1 MNSIDFIGGNM
12 KNRIFEGKD
21 IGDSAVKFFDK
32 LAYFESS
39 GNYQLE
45 DKKRY
50 IGRYQLGTD
59 VLADMGWVQKDA
71 TWETARFRGEAA
83 KKWGLTN
90 KRSFLNNPKAQDEAI
105 MKSLKVR
112 WMLLKKYSNKICQKI
127 NVPADA
133 NYKTPKLL
141 LASKESVRRIL
152 LSKKSQGFKSE
163 DLKGKSFV
171 LTSSGLL
178 GAGHLCGQGAMSN
191 ALSMNFK
198 GKYGIPVDGNNV
210 PCLFY
215 HENLS
220 GHDLSVIIGFKDS
233 CPANKVVLKN
243 DTQSDNK
250 KINKEA
256 KTTELPQ
263 NKSNNNVA
271 KPSVATSSNSQK
283 KESPDKQNASNI
295 VKKVEEPKTIAPK
308 IFNELDEEKDGVYI
322 FNGQKF
328 EEVWDTE
335 EYRKDRELISSQKAP
350 EMAFV
355 NQSEINVERLKA
367 KFLDSKMYNQD
378 YIKYLEVKT
387 GKKVLED
394 NKEDIDLLLKI
405 YDEATK
411 DENGTGN
418 IIKQENFDILRERE
432 KNSETIRTQ
441 NIIYYIFSTPIKNKG
456 KIETLEYVL
465 GQFSAKYV
473 IYPDKKPIKSYE
485 TEKSF
490 IEKNMNI
497 SSHLLKNDSNSTKIQ
512 KNKLPEEYNK
522 YLKGIKD
529 IDDILIRV
537 EKKPHEN
544 FVNMHCENLIRELYQ
559 DEKEFKES
567 FLLDENGVLKNP
579 LSRRIIDN
587 IIIEF
592 LKVQTGFKS
601 EKEDKYFDNHKYK
614 DSNVIRNYLLWYVK
628 RQRGIDL
635 PSKSETG
642 LFDRLEKIG
651 KEIRIT
657 TVLNDWISSKSVIK
671 VRNIRKISQ
680 LISEV
685 YSEYRDKADY
695 DKDKRIIQQLFKVS
709 KEIRDYAANIDS
721 MDIYSFY
728 KEFYTLD
735 NVVNPTGNLFVN
747 DNCIL
752 KCTMADDI
760 SRLIIEQ
767 ESVRLRGGKQANIL
781 DKKILPFK
789 MCKAIGKCKPELLEK
804 WEKLT
809 DVKVRNYPAL
819 LNTAT
824 IKCKFGGVISIDD
837 AGQNAIGTA
846 SDKETKLGES
856 TRDADCKYKLL
867 IDICKDINNNFMQ
880 TLLKKNSQK
889 FSKNKKYLKDVENII
904 SPDVLTK
911 MCNVSRKE
919 DSSENKKKEYE
930 KLLNENK
937 IKMEMAKKETS
948 FEKEKDLREKIYES
962 FKEAYKRV
970 KQLSNPALDTK
981 GIKKNYG
988 ISLCDYQKKNF
999 YSAKMLP
1006 VIAYGYLMKSGNF
1019 DISSENIN
1027 NIVNELNDESNNKEA
1042 EILWVLNNPNYNVS
1056 IQENKSENQKSLEV
1070 NTSDVKTWF
1079 QIGENLYKKL
1089 ELPPSENDI
1098 LEEIRQNGKV
1108 LSTCPFSL
1116 TEWNENHYSDVKNN
1130 DIDNQNFSLDE
1141 KIENMKMED
1150 FGYNGMKID
1159 DSFLEK
1165 MYVENENVNNDMKYE
1180 NIFNSKDKTKQFE
1193 VKNSQKDLSKRP
1205 KTQTKEVVKKPIQ
1218 SIKQNNPVTQKS
1230 TANNVKSETIEKKD
1244 QKSMP
1249 ANNENIKATSGVS
1262 KSGSCSGSN
1271 CPHSGVE
1278 GNYVLDVV
1286 RIEELSLGTLS
1297 KFRILDPS
1305 GREVAGFN
1313 GYVVEREGPDT
1324 IISGRKKRIVQGTH
1338 ELRWHERPDKKDKKG
1353 NVTREGYL
1361 AIGVFNNTANSK
1373 GLFNEKL
1380 KRKVLIYEKRWI
1392 LIHPVAKSS
1401 GLEGCLAPA
1410 KGYTKDKTAYFT
1422 VGSKKLFG
1430 DIIKFIKKIE
1440 GRKVKNWDN
1449 LRKFKLKVSN
1459 KI

>member
-1 MNSIDFIGGNM
+1 M

-39 GNYQLE
+39 GKYKPENDE
-45 DKKRY
+45 DLY

-59 VLADMGWVQKDA
+59 VLADIGWVQKDA
-71 TWETARFRGEAA
+71 TWKTARFRGEAA

-90 KRSFLNNPKAQDEAI
+90 KNSFLNNPKAQDEAI
-105 MKSLKVR
+105 MKSLKYR
-112 WMLLKKYSNKICQKI
+112 WLSLKKYSNKICQRI
-127 NVPADA
+127 NVPINGIYRKSYGD
-133 NYKTPKLL
+133 KLR
-141 LASKESVRRIL
+141 ASESSVKKVL

-163 DLKGKSFV
+163 DLRGKSFI

-178 GAGHLCGQGAMSN
+178 GAAHLCGQGAMSN
-191 ALSMNFK
+191 AIGKNFK
-198 GKYGIPVDGNNV
+198 GIYDIPVDGNSL

-233 CPANKVVLKN
+233 CSANKVVLKN

-256 KTTELPQ
+256 KATEQPQ
-263 NKSNNNVA
+263 NKSSNNVD
-271 KPSVATSSNSQK
+271 KPSVATSSNSIK
-283 KESPDKQNASNI
+283 KESSDKQNASNI
-295 VKKVEEPKTIAPK
+295 VKKTEEPKTIAPK

-335 EYRKDRELISSQKAP
+335 EYRKDRELMSSQKAP
-350 EMAFV
+350 EMVFV
-355 NQSEINVERLKA
+355 NQSEVNVERLKV
-367 KFLDSKMYNQD
+367 KFLDSNMYNQN

-387 GKKVLED
+387 GKKILEE
-394 NKEDIDLLLKI
+394 NKEDIELLLKI

-411 DENGTGN
+411 DENGIGN

-432 KNSETIRTQ
+432 KNSETIRIQ

-456 KIETLEYVL
+456 KIETLEYIL

-473 IYPDKKPIKSYE
+473 VYPDKNPIKSYE
-485 TEKSF
+485 AEKSF
-490 IEKNMNI
+490 IEKNMNV

-537 EKKPHEN
+537 EKKSHEN
-544 FVNMHCENLIRELYQ
+544 FANMHCENLIRELYQ

-587 IIIEF
+587 IIVEF
-592 LKVQTGFKS
+592 LKVQTGFKG

-628 RQRGIDL
+628 RQHGIDL

-695 DKDKRIIQQLFKVS
+695 DKDKRIIQQLFKTS

-735 NVVNPTGNLFVN
+735 NIVNPTGNLFVN

-789 MCKAIGKCKPELLEK
+789 MCKVIGKCKPELLEK

-809 DVKVRNYPAL
+809 DVKVRNSPAL

-837 AGQNAIGTA
+837 AGQNTIGTA
-846 SDKETKLGES
+846 SDKETKLGEN
-856 TRDADCKYKLL
+856 TRDADCEYKLL

-880 TLLKKNSQK
+880 TLLKKNCQK

-911 MCNVSRKE
+911 MCNVSREE
-919 DSSENKKKEYE
+919 DSSESKKKEYE

-1056 IQENKSENQKSLEV
+1056 IQENKSKNQNSLEV
-1070 NTSDVKTWF
+1070 NTSDVKTWS

-1089 ELPPSENDI
+1089 ELPPTENDI

-1116 TEWNENHYSDVKNN
+1116 MEWNENHYSDVKNSN
-1130 DIDNQNFSLDE
+1130 IDNRNFSLDE
-1141 KIENMKMED
+1141 KIESMKMED

-1159 DSFLEK
+1159 DSFLEE
-1165 MYVENENVNNDMKYE
+1165 MYVENENVNNDTKHE
-1180 NIFNSKDKTKQFE
+1180 NIFNSKDKMKQFE
-1193 VKNSQKDLSKRP
+1193 VKNSQKDLSKQP
-1205 KTQTKEVVKKPIQ
+1205 KTKTKEAVKKPIQ
-1218 SIKQNNPVTQKS
+1218 STNQQNKIATQKS
-1230 TANNVKSETIEKKD
+1230 TANNVKSETIAKKTSSNVAISKND
-1244 QKSMP
+1244 VK
-1249 ANNENIKATSGVS
+1249 ENSNTS
-1262 KSGSCSGSN
+1262 KSNSCSGSS

-1278 GNYVLDVV
+1278 GNYILDVV

-1324 IISGRKKRIVQGTH
+1324 IVSGRKKRIVQGTH

-1422 VGSKKLFG
+1422 VGSDKLFG

-1440 GRKVKNWDN
+1440 GRKVRNWDN